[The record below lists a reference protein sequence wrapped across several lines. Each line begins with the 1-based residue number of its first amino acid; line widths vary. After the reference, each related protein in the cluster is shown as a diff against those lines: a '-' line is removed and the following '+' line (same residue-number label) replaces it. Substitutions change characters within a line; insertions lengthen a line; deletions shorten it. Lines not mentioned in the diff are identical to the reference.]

1 MKNVNKA
8 KVVFTSAKS
17 LAWFIVSTFL
27 IILLIVLTVLEYGM
41 LGPILGTVLGGAK
54 PIYGENNLNIYKSE
68 YATKEASTQAGNELN
83 VEIAEE

>member
-41 LGPILGTVLGGAK
+41 LGPILGT
-54 PIYGENNLNIYKSE
+54 
-68 YATKEASTQAGNELN
+68 
-83 VEIAEE
+83 EIGRAHV